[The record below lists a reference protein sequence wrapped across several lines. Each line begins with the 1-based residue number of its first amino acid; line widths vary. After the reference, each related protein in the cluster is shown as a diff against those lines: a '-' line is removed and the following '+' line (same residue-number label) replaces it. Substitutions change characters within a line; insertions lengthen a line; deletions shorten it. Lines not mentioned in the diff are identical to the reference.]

1 MAEFTC
7 AGVTFNSQEAYI
19 RSGRRCATPH
29 VSRYQITRIDNDI
42 AAFRAANAAFRA
54 VVEPVTINVR
64 FIHFTDGTEGA
75 ITEQQRRDQIEVLNV
90 SYRDHRIQFS
100 YDPATVVGVENRR
113 WFRMGYRSAAERE
126 AKRTHQVDPPR
137 NLNFYTAG
145 LGGGL
150 LGWATFPW
158 ELAGDPEMDGV
169 VMLYST
175 LPGGSSVPYNL
186 GQTATHE
193 VGHWLGLY
201 HTFQGGCAAVGD
213 HVGDT
218 VAHADPNYGKPG
230 EGLQH
235 NACNPTQQA
244 PIHNFMNYVDDD
256 WMTHFTLEQGQR
268 IRDQI
273 GTYRSNLFETGAS
286 GNMRRALVAV
296 HLED

>member
-29 VSRYQITRIDNDI
+29 VSRYQLTRIDNDI

-54 VVEPVTINVR
+54 LVEPVTITVQ
-64 FIHFTDGTEGA
+64 FIHFTDGAEGA
-75 ITEQQRRDQIEVLNV
+75 ITEQQRHDQIEVLNV
-90 SYRDHRIQFS
+90 SYRDHRLQFS
-100 YDPATVVGVENRR
+100 YDPATVVKVDNRR
-113 WFRMGYRSAAERE
+113 WFRMGHRSAAERE
-126 AKRTHQVDPPR
+126 AKRQHHVDPQMH
-137 NLNFYTAG
+137 LNFYTAG

-158 ELAGDPEMDGV
+158 ELAGDPEIDGV

-175 LPGGSSVPYNL
+175 LPDGSAVPYNL
-186 GQTATHE
+186 GRTATHE

-201 HTFQGGCAAVGD
+201 HTFQGGCDAVGD

-218 VAHADPNYGKPG
+218 VAHAGPNSGKPQ
-230 EGLQH
+230 EGLPH

-256 WMTHFTLEQGQR
+256 WMTEFTLEQGQR
-268 IRDQI
+268 MRDQI
-273 GTYRSNLFETGAS
+273 GTYRSSLLDTGAS
-286 GNMRRALVAV
+286 ANMRGARIAV
-296 HLED
+296 NLED

>member
-1 MAEFTC
+1 MAEMTI

-29 VSRYQITRIDNDI
+29 VSRYQITRVDNAL

-54 VVEPVTINVR
+54 MAEPVTINVQ
-64 FIHFTDGTEGA
+64 FIHFTVGTEGR
-75 ITEQQRRDQIEVLNV
+75 ITEPQRRTQIEVLNNA
-90 SYRDHRIQFS
+90 YRDHRIQFN
-100 YDPATVVGVENRR
+100 YNPATVVEVENRR
-113 WFRMGYRSAAERE
+113 WFRMGYGSAAERE
-126 AKRTHQVDPPR
+126 AKRNHQVDPSR

-145 LGGGL
+145 LGDGL

-158 ELAGDPEMDGV
+158 ELAGDSERDGV

-175 LPGGSSVPYNL
+175 LPGGSTVPYNL

-201 HTFQGGCAAVGD
+201 HTFQGGCDAMGD
-213 HVGDT
+213 HIGDT
-218 VAHADPNYGKPG
+218 VAHADAIFGKPE
-230 EGLQH
+230 EGLRH
-235 NACNPTQQA
+235 NACDPNQQA

-273 GTYRSNLFETGAS
+273 GTFRSSLLETGAS
-286 GNMRRALVAV
+286 ENMRRALVAIA
-296 HLED
+296 LED